1 MPAFESGL
9 DGIGAALAEIVFDTL
24 QPVEVSVKLGGE
36 QYWLKEASEAAAV
49 AYRNATAAAVKMV
62 EGEVSGLGAVGDVE
76 PLLVSYCLWKDTPQG
91 RQPVPVS
98 VVRGW
103 PAKVVK
109 ALFARVKEI
118 SELDEPDTLEQV
130 DKQIARLQKKRERMT
145 RDGAPGKDEPSP
157 STPTSTTVPP
167 SAVN

>member
-9 DGIGAALAEIVFDTL
+9 DGIGAALAEIIFDTL

-49 AYRNATAAAVKMV
+49 AYRNATAAAVKM
-62 EGEVSGLGAVGDVE
+62 EDGEVAGLGAVGDVE
-76 PLLVSYCLWKDTPQG
+76 PILVSYCLWRETPEG
-91 RQPVPVS
+91 RKPVPVS
-98 VVRGW
+98 VIRGW

-109 ALFARVKEI
+109 VLFTRIKDI
-118 SELDEPDTLEQV
+118 SELDEPDTVEQL

-145 RDGAPGKDEPSP
+145 KDGPPGKDEPLP
-157 STPTSTTVPP
+157 STPTSTTVPL
-167 SAVN
+167 SGGN